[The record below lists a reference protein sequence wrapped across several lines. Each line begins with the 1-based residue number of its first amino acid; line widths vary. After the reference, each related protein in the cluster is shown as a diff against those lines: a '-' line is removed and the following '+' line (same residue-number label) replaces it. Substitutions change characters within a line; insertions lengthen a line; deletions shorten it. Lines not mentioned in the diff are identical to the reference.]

1 MTQITAAEARRLAG
15 PSVTDRVDEVFN
27 LIRERATA
35 GAHFLNLKDDFWTR
49 DGYSKTADYQEAV
62 KQLTAAGFTV
72 KFFYEEHQFV
82 DMYTVVEW

>member
-15 PSVTDRVDEVFN
+15 PSVEDRVNEVFD

-35 GAHFLNLKDDFWTR
+35 GYHVLNLKDDFWTR
-49 DGYSKTADYQEAV
+49 EAYSQTEAYKAAV
-62 KQLTAAGFTV
+62 KQLTSAGFAV
-72 KFFYEEHQFV
+72 RFFYEEHQFV